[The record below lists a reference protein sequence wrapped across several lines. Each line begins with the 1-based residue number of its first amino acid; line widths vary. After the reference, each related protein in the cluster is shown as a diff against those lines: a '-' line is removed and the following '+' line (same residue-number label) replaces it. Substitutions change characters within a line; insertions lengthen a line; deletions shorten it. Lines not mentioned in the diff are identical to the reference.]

1 MEHVN
6 GATCVWEKS
15 MKPNPKAFAR
25 DESGAV
31 TTDWVVLVAAV
42 LTLGVAV
49 FVAVDTGT
57 MELAQG
63 TADYL
68 TDARN

>member
-1 MEHVN
+1 
-6 GATCVWEKS
+6 
-15 MKPNPKAFAR
+15 MKTTPKAFAR

-42 LTLGVAV
+42 LTLGVSV
-49 FVAVDTGT
+49 FFAVDTGT
-57 MELAQG
+57 MDLADG
-63 TADYL
+63 TADYM